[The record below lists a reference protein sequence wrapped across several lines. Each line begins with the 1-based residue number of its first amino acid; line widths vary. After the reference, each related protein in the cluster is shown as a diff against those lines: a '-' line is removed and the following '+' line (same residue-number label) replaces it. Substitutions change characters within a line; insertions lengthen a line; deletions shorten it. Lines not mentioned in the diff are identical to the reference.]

1 MYFKFIKFEIIFYRK
16 FDSKCPFDK
25 FYQTCSN
32 KERVELA
39 AHLEALSRLGYQAK
53 RPLVDYL
60 GDGIYELR
68 VKVERK
74 QLRALY
80 FFFAGNKIVITHGFV
95 KKSKKVPKIEIE
107 KARRFRQDF
116 ILKKE
121 NENG

>member
-1 MYFKFIKFEIIFYRK
+1 M
-16 FDSKCPFDK
+16 
-25 FYQTCSN
+25 
-32 KERVELA
+32 A